1 MIEMNKPNTTNRPGT
16 PVKNQMNN
24 QYSSCESLK
33 DLDLNLHEITEEKY
47 EEISQETT
55 ETTYHI
61 FFYHKRTKFLL
72 SMIMHLLIQISFIS
86 LLEPLLFFNYISKIE
101 KNIFYHELHSIS
113 TSNEVYTD
121 SEIIRNEIFYS
132 YMIQYLQDQNIYIDP
147 FYNNLLQSA
156 SQELHQLENTRNYLK
171 YKAYHFTIISWC
183 SMFVYLLLFKYLY
196 PKKKIIKYFSH
207 HIILIFMIGLYEIWL
222 FTNII
227 LKYVP
232 WSKAEIELYIF
243 KCFWANT
250 ISYYPELKCM
260 ENNVT
265 ITC

>member
-1 MIEMNKPNTTNRPGT
+1 MNRPGT
-16 PVKNQMNN
+16 PVKNQINN

-33 DLDLNLHEITEEKY
+33 DLNLDEIHEEKHEEIT
-47 EEISQETT
+47 QETN

-61 FFYHKRTKFLL
+61 FFYDKRTKFVL

-86 LLEPLLFFNYISKIE
+86 LLEPLLFFNYISKVE
-101 KNIFYHELHSIS
+101 KDIFYHELHSIS
-113 TSNEVYTD
+113 SSNEVYTD

-147 FYNNLLQSA
+147 FYNNLVQSA
-156 SQELHQLENTRNYLK
+156 SQELHQLEHTRNQLE

-183 SMFVYLLLFKYLY
+183 SMFIYLLLFKYLY

-207 HIILIFMIGLYEIWL
+207 HIILILMIGLYEIWL

-232 WSKAEIELYIF
+232 WSKAEIELYLF
-243 KCFWANT
+243 KCFWAKT
-250 ISYYPELKCM
+250 TSYYPELKCM